1 MTGIAGALR
10 KERSVN
16 TIARSLLVCAAGALL
31 FGTMMPPV
39 AGRAPDAA
47 AAVVWQVDSLERI
60 GGHPVT
66 VLGSPRVVDAPG
78 GRVVEFDGVDDGLVL
93 DTNPLAGLEHF
104 TAEVVFEPAP
114 DGPEEQRFLHFEE
127 AGTGNRALIELRL
140 LPAGWCL
147 DTFLRFGEASLAQID
162 RSRLHPAGRW
172 HAAALSFDGR
182 TMTHYVD
189 GTRELAGEVAFKPL
203 APGQTSIG
211 VRLNRRSWFK
221 GRIRAIRIT
230 PEALAADKLLK
241 AGPPLL

>member
-1 MTGIAGALR
+1 MKRIAWP
-10 KERSVN
+10 
-16 TIARSLLVCAAGALL
+16 LLICAFSALL
-31 FGTMMPPV
+31 AGTAAPPV
-39 AGRAPDAA
+39 ASLAPPA
-47 AAVVWQVDSLERI
+47 AAVLWQVDSLERI

-66 VLGSPRVVDAPG
+66 VLGSPRVVDALG
-78 GRVVEFDGVDDGLVL
+78 GRVVEFDGIDDGLVL
-93 DTNPLAGLEHF
+93 DTNPLAGLERF

-140 LPAGWCL
+140 LPGAGWCL

-162 RSRLHPAGRW
+162 RSLLHPAGRW

-189 GTRELAGEVAFKPL
+189 GARELAGNVAFKPL

-221 GRIRAIRIT
+221 GRIRSIRIT

-241 AGPPLL
+241 AGQPLT